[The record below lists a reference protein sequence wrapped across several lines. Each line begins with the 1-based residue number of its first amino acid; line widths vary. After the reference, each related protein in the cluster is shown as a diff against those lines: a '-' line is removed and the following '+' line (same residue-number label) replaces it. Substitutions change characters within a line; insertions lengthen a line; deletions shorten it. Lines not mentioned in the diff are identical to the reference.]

1 MWTLDRTLSH
11 PVRGAMDRLAGSGP
25 GGTLVR
31 MDERVLAER
40 LITYD
45 TSTPDGLRAAA
56 GFVKGWLESRE
67 LDVRSV
73 DHDGLPVVLVDV
85 GARGVADPPT
95 VVFHGHLDVVPAYP
109 SQFEP
114 RIEGDRLIGRGAYDM
129 KGALA
134 AMMCAVADVAEQE
147 HVRIRFVCV
156 PDEESE
162 DVSSRSI
169 DVLVANGL
177 RGNFALT
184 GEPTD
189 LHIGVQAKGVL
200 AIRAA
205 VAGLA
210 AHGSTPWLGDNAI
223 LKAHDAFRRIET
235 LPFSRES
242 SDLFDRPSINLA
254 RIEGGDAFNKV
265 PDRCTMDVDIRFLP
279 TQDPGEILAQIRAI
293 PDLEVLKCFTRA
305 PAVVS
310 RSNPYVR
317 ALRDGI
323 GRSIEGEAMS
333 VGRDGASD
341 AIAFLEAGVPA
352 VEFGPVG
359 AGHHGPDE
367 WVSISSL
374 RRFRQA
380 LTDFVTLLP
389 ASLEREAD
397 GPDLRAVEGGLA

>member
-1 MWTLDRTLSH
+1 
-11 PVRGAMDRLAGSGP
+11 
-25 GGTLVR
+25 
-31 MDERVLAER
+31 
-40 LITYD
+40 
-45 TSTPDGLRAAA
+45 
-56 GFVKGWLESRE
+56 
-67 LDVRSV
+67 
-73 DHDGLPVVLVDV
+73 
-85 GARGVADPPT
+85 
-95 VVFHGHLDVVPAYP
+95 
-109 SQFEP
+109 
-114 RIEGDRLIGRGAYDM
+114 M

-134 AMMCAVADVAEQE
+134 AMMLATVDAASQTG
-147 HVRIRFVCV
+147 VRVRFVCV
-156 PDEESE
+156 PDEESD
-162 DVSSRSI
+162 DVDDRSI
-169 DVLVANGL
+169 DALIDSGL
-177 RGNFALT
+177 RGDFAIT

-200 AIRAA
+200 AVRIE
-205 VAGLA
+205 VTGIA
-210 AHGSTPWLGDNAI
+210 AHGSTPWEGDNAI

-265 PDRCTMDVDIRFLP
+265 PDRCTMDVDIRYLP

-293 PDLEVLKCFTRA
+293 PDVELLKCFTRA

-323 GRSIEGEAMS
+323 GRSIEGEALS

-341 AIAFLEAGVPA
+341 AISFLEAGIPA

-367 WVSISSL
+367 WVSIASL
-374 RRFRQA
+374 HRFRQA
-380 LTDFVTLLP
+380 LSDFVRLLP
-389 ASLEREAD
+389 EWLEREDPKA
-397 GPDLRAVEGGLA
+397 PDLRAVEGGLA

>member
-1 MWTLDRTLSH
+1 
-11 PVRGAMDRLAGSGP
+11 
-25 GGTLVR
+25 

-45 TSTPDGLRAAA
+45 TSTLDGLRAAA

-67 LDVRSV
+67 LEVRSL
-73 DHDGLPVVLVDV
+73 DHDGLPVVMVDV
-85 GARGVADPPT
+85 GPPAEAKPPT
-95 VVFHGHLDVVPAYP
+95 VIFHGHLDVVPAYAE
-109 SQFEP
+109 QFEP
-114 RIEGDRLIGRGAYDM
+114 RVEGDRLIGRGAYDM

-134 AMMCAVADVAEQE
+134 AMMWAIKDVSAQDK
-147 HVRIRFVCV
+147 VRVRFICV
-156 PDEESE
+156 PDEESD
-162 DVSSRSI
+162 DVSSRST
-169 DVLVANGL
+169 DVIVAGGY
-177 RGNFALT
+177 RGDFALT

-189 LHIGVQAKGVL
+189 LHIGIQAKGVL
-200 AIRAA
+200 AVR
-205 VAGLA
+205 VALRGVA

-310 RSNPYVR
+310 RSSPYVR

-323 GRSIEGEAMS
+323 GRSIEGEALS
-333 VGRDGASD
+333 IGRDGASD
-341 AIAFLEAGVPA
+341 AISFLEAGIPA

-359 AGHHGPDE
+359 GGHHGPAE
-367 WVSISSL
+367 WVSIASL

-380 LTDFVTLLP
+380 LGDFVSVLP
-389 ASLEREAD
+389 GWLERESTD
-397 GPDLRAVEGGLA
+397 GPDLHAVEGGLA

>member
-1 MWTLDRTLSH
+1 
-11 PVRGAMDRLAGSGP
+11 
-25 GGTLVR
+25 

-45 TSTPDGLRAAA
+45 TSTLDGLRAAA

-67 LDVRSV
+67 LEVKSIE
-73 DHDGLPVVLVDV
+73 HDGLPVVMVDV
-85 GARGVADPPT
+85 GGRDSADPPT
-95 VVFHGHLDVVPAYP
+95 VILHAHLDVVPAYA

-134 AMMCAVADVAEQE
+134 AMMCAVKDVERNE
-147 HVRIRFVCV
+147 HVRVRFVCV

-162 DVSSRSI
+162 DVSSRST
-169 DVLVANGL
+169 DVLVAG
-177 RGNFALT
+177 GYTGDFALT

-200 AIRAA
+200 AVRAA
-205 VAGLA
+205 VSGVA

-265 PDRCTMDVDIRFLP
+265 PDRCTMDVDIRYLP

-293 PDLEVLKCFTRA
+293 PDVEVLKCFTRA

-310 RSNPYVR
+310 RQNPYVR

-323 GRSIEGEAMS
+323 GRSIEGEALS

-341 AIAFLEAGVPA
+341 AISFLEAGIPA
-352 VEFGPVG
+352 VEFGPTG

-380 LTDFVTLLP
+380 LTDFVALLP
-389 ASLEREAD
+389 ARLEREGD
-397 GPDLRAVEGGLA
+397 GRAESPDLHAVDGGLA

>member
-1 MWTLDRTLSH
+1 
-11 PVRGAMDRLAGSGP
+11 
-25 GGTLVR
+25 

-45 TSTPDGLRAAA
+45 TSTLDGLRAAA

-67 LDVRSV
+67 LEVNSI
-73 DHDGLPVVLVDV
+73 DHDGLPVVMVDV
-85 GARGVADPPT
+85 GARNSVDPPT
-95 VVFHGHLDVVPAYP
+95 VILHGHLDVVPAYA

-134 AMMCAVADVAEQE
+134 AMMCAVRDVADQE
-147 HVRIRFVCV
+147 HVRVRFVCV

-162 DVSSRSI
+162 DVSSRST
-169 DVLVANGL
+169 DVLVAG
-177 RGNFALT
+177 GYTGDFALT

-200 AIRAA
+200 AVRMA
-205 VAGLA
+205 VSGVA

-265 PDRCTMDVDIRFLP
+265 PDRCTMDVDIRYLP

-310 RSNPYVR
+310 RRNPYVR

-323 GRSIEGEAMS
+323 GRSIEGEALS
-333 VGRDGASD
+333 IGRDGASD
-341 AIAFLEAGVPA
+341 AISFLEAGIPA
-352 VEFGPVG
+352 VEFGPIG

-380 LTDFVTLLP
+380 LTDFVALLP
-389 ASLEREAD
+389 DWLEREGPG
-397 GPDLRAVEGGLA
+397 GPDLHAVEGGLA